1 MKRQTRTLLA
11 LALSAQMIF
20 SLTACGSKKS
30 DTNGSNTD
38 ANGNAVANSDS
49 GSSSSNSGS
58 RIVSESDPYYNVTT
72 SSLQAN
78 VAHDKE
84 IQMSNIVSHYIVGDR
99 ILAEVFVSYV
109 MPEEILKEQMD
120 LDLYD
125 EAQMAR
131 YDEISDEYEDS
142 SLQMF
147 DLDGKFLTEIEL
159 ENGAVFS
166 GAFSGKDGE
175 ILLVTNKVNLKDCKA
190 TPSVSVYSS
199 SGEKLR
205 DIALQVDDDL
215 MDVRLYV
222 LDNGNMLVASIGKF
236 WILDGEGKVL
246 SEESNPELN
255 GMVLHSGGKWFA
267 VMPDYSSYD
276 SSIYVQE
283 IDTDSGKLAGR
294 PFKCS
299 EAVLYAR
306 QGEQDC
312 FLLNA
317 NGIDKFDIETQ
328 TKTQVLAWKDTDVNS
343 STLNL
348 MGARIASENDMIFF
362 QFDAIGDG
370 GRGSMDLKSEG
381 ASLVSVV
388 HLSKA
393 DKNPHAGKTRLR
405 LGINEKINGTF
416 LEQVLTY
423 NKDPQNTARIEVIDY
438 TADAMDSGDSDEVEN
453 ALLESTNQLVMDML
467 SGNGPDILVG
477 YSELSQ
483 FNSDTMLVDLNS
495 LIDSDGSF
503 NRDDYYDNIL
513 RSFET
518 DGKLYTIP
526 LTYTLEGMAVNT
538 SFNGAKENWTFAE
551 FDQMASSL
559 SPDVQPIASQ
569 SPDELLK
576 LWMKSLSSHFI
587 DVTNKTVDFESEE
600 FRTLLETVKKYGKG
614 NDTDYD
620 WDLALDTGYV
630 LNDASLFRK
639 NMVASTYISISDLE
653 TYASLCKEGAGHTV
667 AFSGVPSLSGMGMV
681 AKGQLSMAITASC
694 GSPDLAWDFIRSFLS
709 EDAQHDLSF
718 NTDTLPINKNAY
730 KKNCQIEIEVNQKFL
745 ERLKGKAGQV
755 APEVLETAVEISQT
769 HIDSFEK
776 LISGITSS
784 QSWDSDV
791 MNIILEE
798 SAGFFAGQRSIDDVC
813 GIIQNR
819 ATLVVQER

>member
-1 MKRQTRTLLA
+1 MKRKTRTLLA
-11 LALSAQMIF
+11 LAISAQMLF
-20 SLTACGSKKS
+20 SLTACGSKKTDS
-30 DTNGSNTD
+30 TGINGN
-38 ANGNAVANSDS
+38 ANGNAVSNSDS

-99 ILAEVFVSYV
+99 ILAEVFVNYV

-159 ENGAVFS
+159 EKGAVFT
-166 GAFSGKDGE
+166 GAFPGKDGE
-175 ILLVTNKVNLKDCKA
+175 ILLVTNKVNPKDCKSSPA
-190 TPSVSVYSS
+190 VTIYSS

-283 IDTDSGKLAGR
+283 IDTDSGKLTDR

-299 EAVLYAR
+299 ESVLYAR

-483 FNSDTMLVDLNS
+483 FNTDTMLVDLNS
-495 LIDSDGSF
+495 LIDADSSF
-503 NRDDYYDNIL
+503 SRDDVYD
-513 RSFET
+513 
-518 DGKLYTIP
+518 
-526 LTYTLEGMAVNT
+526 
-538 SFNGAKENWTFAE
+538 
-551 FDQMASSL
+551 
-559 SPDVQPIASQ
+559 
-569 SPDELLK
+569 
-576 LWMKSLSSHFI
+576 
-587 DVTNKTVDFESEE
+587 
-600 FRTLLETVKKYGKG
+600 
-614 NDTDYD
+614 
-620 WDLALDTGYV
+620 
-630 LNDASLFRK
+630 
-639 NMVASTYISISDLE
+639 
-653 TYASLCKEGAGHTV
+653 
-667 AFSGVPSLSGMGMV
+667 
-681 AKGQLSMAITASC
+681 
-694 GSPDLAWDFIRSFLS
+694 
-709 EDAQHDLSF
+709 
-718 NTDTLPINKNAY
+718 
-730 KKNCQIEIEVNQKFL
+730 
-745 ERLKGKAGQV
+745 
-755 APEVLETAVEISQT
+755 
-769 HIDSFEK
+769 
-776 LISGITSS
+776 
-784 QSWDSDV
+784 
-791 MNIILEE
+791 
-798 SAGFFAGQRSIDDVC
+798 
-813 GIIQNR
+813 
-819 ATLVVQER
+819 

>member
-1 MKRQTRTLLA
+1 MKRKTRTLLA
-11 LALSAQMIF
+11 LAISAQMLF
-20 SLTACGSKKS
+20 SLTSCGSKKTDS
-30 DTNGSNTD
+30 NGSN
-38 ANGNAVANSDS
+38 GNANSNAVSNSDS
-49 GSSSSNSGS
+49 GSANSGSGS

-72 SSLQAN
+72 SSLKAS
-78 VAHDKE
+78 VAKDKE
-84 IQMSNIVSHYIVGDR
+84 IQMSDIVSHYIIGDR
-99 ILAEVFVSYV
+99 ILADVYVSYV
-109 MPEEILKEQMD
+109 MPEEVSKEMEELDLGNDAQMD
-120 LDLYD
+120 
-125 EAQMAR
+125 R
-131 YDEISDEYEDS
+131 YMQICNEYEKS
-142 SLQMF
+142 SLQLF
-147 DLDGKFLTEIEL
+147 DLNGEFLSEVEIDAES
-159 ENGAVFS
+159 VFT
-166 GAFSGKDGE
+166 GAFPGKDGE
-175 ILLVTNKVNLKDCKA
+175 ILIVTNKVDPKNCRS
-190 TPSVSVYSS
+190 TPHVAVYSS

-205 DIALQVDDDL
+205 DINIEVNDDL
-215 MDVRLYV
+215 MDVRINV
-222 LDNGNMLVASIGKF
+222 LDNGNILLTSIGKF

-246 SEESNPELN
+246 SEETNPELN
-255 GMVLHSGGKWFA
+255 GLVLHSGGKWFA

-283 IDTDSGKLAGR
+283 IDTSSGKLVDR

-299 EAVLYAR
+299 ESVLYAR

-317 NGIDKFDIETQ
+317 NGIEKFDIATQ

-343 STLNL
+343 SRLNL
-348 MGARIASENDMIFF
+348 SGARIASENDMIFF
-362 QFDAIGDG
+362 QFDAVSDA
-370 GRGSMDLKSEG
+370 GRSSMDLKSEG
-381 ASLVSVV
+381 ANLVSVV

-416 LEQVLTY
+416 QEQVLTY

-438 TADAMDSGDSDEVEN
+438 TADVMDSGDEKEIEN
-453 ALLESTNQLVMDML
+453 GLLESQNQLIMDML

-483 FNSDTMLVDLNS
+483 FNTDTMLVDLNS
-495 LIDSDGSF
+495 LIDSDSSF

-569 SPDELLK
+569 SSDELLK

-600 FRTLLETVKKYGKG
+600 FRSLLETVKKYGKG
-614 NDTDYD
+614 TNTDYD
-620 WDLALDTGYV
+620 WEVALDTGYIM
-630 LNDASLFRK
+630 NDAQLFRK
-639 NMVASTYISISDLE
+639 NMVASSYICLSDLN
-653 TYASLCKEGAGHTV
+653 TYASLGKESSGHTV
-667 AFSGVPSLSGMGMV
+667 AFSGVPSLSGMGMT

-694 GSPDLAWDFIRSFLS
+694 GSPDLAWQFIRSFFN
-709 EDAQHDLSF
+709 EDVQHDLSF
-718 NTDTLPINKNAY
+718 NSDTLPVNKNAY
-730 KKNCQIEIEVNQKFL
+730 KKNCEIEIEVNQKFL

-755 APEVLETAVEISQT
+755 APEVLETAVEITQE
-769 HIDSFEK
+769 HVDSFEK

-784 QSWDSDV
+784 QSWDNDI
-791 MNIILEE
+791 MDIILEE